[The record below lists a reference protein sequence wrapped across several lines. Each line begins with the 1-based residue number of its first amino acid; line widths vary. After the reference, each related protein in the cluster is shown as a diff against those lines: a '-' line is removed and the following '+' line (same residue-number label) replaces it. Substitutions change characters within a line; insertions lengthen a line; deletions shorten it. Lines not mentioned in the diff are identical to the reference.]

1 MHSFTLALTY
11 ANRISCIRLNKFG
24 STSFSFRDL
33 LCLFVAGFDQSLQRP
48 SIVYKGEVTNEFPHI
63 AT

>member
-1 MHSFTLALTY
+1 MHSFTLALSY

-33 LCLFVAGFDQSLQRP
+33 LFVCGGVRSKFTASEYCLQRW
-48 SIVYKGEVTNEFPHI
+48 SDNEFLHI